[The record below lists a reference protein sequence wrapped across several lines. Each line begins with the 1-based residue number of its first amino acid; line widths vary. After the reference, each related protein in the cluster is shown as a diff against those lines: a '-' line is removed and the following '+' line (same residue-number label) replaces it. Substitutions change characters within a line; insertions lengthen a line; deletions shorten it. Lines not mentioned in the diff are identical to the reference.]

1 MLALK
6 GTRRDRTGV
15 TALLAISMAFVL
27 AADVG
32 AEELPRWPDTI
43 LARTQLLAL
52 EQTLNAELLA
62 SRSATTTLENWCR
75 THEIAAPARIV
86 ALLDRSIE
94 KEATHETRGRL
105 DVGPEEPVRFRH
117 VRLSCGERVLSEA
130 DNWYV
135 PGRLTGDINRLLE
148 TTDTPFGKA
157 VQPLQPTRQ
166 TFDARVLWSPLPA
179 GWEMGGVAGL
189 ESRTAIEI
197 ADVLFVHRAVLYDS
211 SRRPIS
217 EVHEFYQRG
226 ALEFRPTRK

>member
-1 MLALK
+1 
-6 GTRRDRTGV
+6 
-15 TALLAISMAFVL
+15 
-27 AADVG
+27 
-32 AEELPRWPDTI
+32 
-43 LARTQLLAL
+43 
-52 EQTLNAELLA
+52 
-62 SRSATTTLENWCR
+62 
-75 THEIAAPARIV
+75 
-86 ALLDRSIE
+86 
-94 KEATHETRGRL
+94 
-105 DVGPEEPVRFRH
+105 
-117 VRLSCGERVLSEA
+117 A

-135 PGRLTGDINRLLE
+135 PGRLTGDIKRLLE

-226 ALEFRPTRK
+226 ALEFRPTLKRPPAGPRC